1 MTPWTDLGD
10 GIHVRQSR
18 AFLMNSVLLLHPEH
32 AVVVDPGVLPSEID
46 DIAARVRTSGAK
58 AVTLVFTHAHWDH
71 VLGRGWWP
79 QARTIAHD
87 RFPADLQRTMQWIHE
102 EADALAAK
110 HGETWAKRFEPFHP
124 KELLSGLR
132 FSKLDPW
139 RLVFRDAFGHSDSQL
154 SLHLPEQHT
163 LIAADMLS
171 DIEVPTLN
179 TAPSVYLATL
189 HTLLPVAS
197 GNPIET
203 LIPGHGS
210 IARGAAAVA
219 GRFRRDLDYL
229 ETLDRRTR
237 ELRAKGVPL
246 ERAQQELA
254 AMDDVERHSEFPMKE
269 IHQKN
274 IELAYQGNAA
284 AAAHSGS

>member
-18 AFLMNSVLLLHPEH
+18 AFLMNSGLLLHPEH

-46 DIAARVRTSGAK
+46 DIAARVKASGAK

-71 VLGRGWWP
+71 VLGKAWW
-79 QARTIAHD
+79 QEARTIAHD
-87 RFPADLQRTMQWIHE
+87 RFPADLQRTMQWIHQ
-102 EADALAAK
+102 EADQLAAK

-132 FSKLDPW
+132 FSKLGSW
-139 RLVFRDAFGHSDSQL
+139 RLVFRDAFGHSDSQM
-154 SLHLPEQHT
+154 SIHLPEQHT

-179 TAPSVYLATL
+179 TAPSVYLSTL
-189 HTLLPVAS
+189 QTLLPVAS

-219 GRFRRDLDYL
+219 ERFRRDLEYL
-229 ETLDRRTR
+229 ETLDRRAR
-237 ELRAKGVPL
+237 ELRARGVPL

-254 AMDDVERHSEFPMKE
+254 TMDDVERHPEFPMKE
-269 IHQKN
+269 IHQEN
-274 IELAYQGNAA
+274 IQLAYQGNAA
-284 AAAHSGS
+284 AAHSGS